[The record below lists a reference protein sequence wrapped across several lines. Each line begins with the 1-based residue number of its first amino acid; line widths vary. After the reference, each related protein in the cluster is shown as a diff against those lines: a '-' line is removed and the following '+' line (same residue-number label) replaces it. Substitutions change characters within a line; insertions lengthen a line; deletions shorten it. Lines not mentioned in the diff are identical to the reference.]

1 MKNALTRWR
10 DGDSAPRTF
19 AALFGAL
26 LGLALLKFAN
36 PVILEKFVTPPGNF
50 YDWMISPWPL
60 AIGYW
65 LLVPVAIIGLLIANW
80 KSNAP
85 KFLLAL
91 PLIWLGWEMLL
102 TATTVDVRLTAATLV
117 HFASCV
123 VCFYLGHFSLSRANE
138 LRSFWLGVL
147 GAFIVVLVVGF
158 QQHFGG
164 LAESRRYFLTYIYP
178 QLKTITPELQKKML
192 SNRIFST
199 LFYPNT
205 LAGALLLLLPPSLVI
220 FWKNERWSLGIRQI
234 IVGAVGA
241 AALACLFWS
250 GSKGGWLLMLLLGLV
265 ALFQLPFQRKIKFV
279 LFGTLLILGL
289 AGFALKYSTYF
300 EKGATS
306 VGARFDCW
314 QAALQTIDNKPFF
327 GSGPG
332 TFGVVYE
339 KIKKPDAEMARM
351 THNDYLEQGCDSGL
365 PGFITYLTFFAW
377 ALIWSWQKLATNPSP
392 QLFAIW
398 LGLLG
403 WSLQESFEF
412 GLYIPALAWT
422 AFALLGWLLHF
433 LGRTDESLLHTKSI

>member
-1 MKNALTRWR
+1 MKNTFTRWR
-10 DGDSAPRTF
+10 DGDSASRTF

-36 PVILEKFVTPPGNF
+36 PVILETLVTPPENF
-50 YDWMISPWPL
+50 YEWIAGAWPL
-60 AIGYW
+60 TIGYW
-65 LLVPVAIIGLLIANW
+65 LLAPVAIFGLLIANR
-80 KSNAP
+80 KTNPP
-85 KFLLAL
+85 KLLLTL
-91 PLIWLGWEMLL
+91 PLIWFGWEILSA
-102 TATTVDVRLTAATLV
+102 ATTIDVRLTATTLV
-117 HFASCV
+117 HFVSCIA
-123 VCFYLGHFSLSRANE
+123 CFYLGFFSLSRASE

-164 LAESRRYFLTYIYP
+164 LAETRQYFLTYIYP
-178 QLKTITPELQKKML
+178 QLKTITPELHKKMF

-205 LAGALLLLLPPSLVI
+205 LAGALLLLLPPALVV
-220 FWKNERWSLGIRQI
+220 FWKNEYWSLVIRRI
-234 IVGAVGA
+234 IVGTTGI

-250 GSKGGWLLMLLLGLV
+250 GSKGGWLLMLLLGLI
-265 ALFQLPFQRKIKFV
+265 ALFQLPFPKKIKFA
-279 LFGTLLILGL
+279 LLGTLLILGL

-314 QAALQTIDNKPFF
+314 QAALQTIEDKPWF

-332 TFGVVYE
+332 TFGIVYE

-365 PGFITYLTFFAW
+365 PGFIIYLSFFVW
-377 ALIWSWQKLATNPSP
+377 ALIWSWRKLTANPNP
-392 QLFAIW
+392 LLFAIW

-403 WSLQESFEF
+403 WSLQELFEF

-422 AFALLGWLLHF
+422 AFALLGYLLNR
-433 LGRTDESLLHTKSI
+433 LGNPFDKRVPAR